1 MTRLSDV
8 LAHPVRALASGA
20 RTPHNFGLDV
30 ARFLAIV
37 LVLGEHCSGYFLGV
51 AGHGTPLIVM
61 YGAIVGVELFFT
73 LSGFLIGRLL
83 FAVAETDPSP
93 HGWLVFMAR
102 RWLRTLPLYFLWL
115 AVMPMVLGPPA
126 HFAADLRRYLT
137 LSQNLAWPMPPDRWF
152 PESWS
157 LVVEE
162 WFYLLFAAALLGA
175 VALTRSTKAIWPVIG
190 VFVVV
195 PAVVRTFIPADGN
208 FIDNIYHIALLRLDA
223 IAWGVALARLERD
236 GSRLFRHPR
245 AAFAAGAAL
254 LAALLAQDIVGL
266 GVPMTGM
273 AFAHLQLVLG
283 SAALC
288 LMLAGLLRL
297 PPPVRPLAWIVRTV
311 AKISYGIYI
320 MNMTILVAVVD
331 ASLRHGRGLWT
342 IVPVSLALIFL
353 LPYLSFRFFEAPL
366 LALRPRQAR

>member
-1 MTRLSDV
+1 MTWSNV
-8 LAHPVRALASGA
+8 LARPVRGLGTGA

-30 ARFLAIV
+30 ARFLAIG
-37 LVLGEHCSGYFLGV
+37 LVLGAHCSAYYLAV

-83 FAVAETDPSP
+83 FAVAESDPTP
-93 HGWLVFMAR
+93 HGWLVFMVR

-115 AVMPMVLGPPA
+115 AVMPLVVGPPA
-126 HFAADLRRYLT
+126 HFAADLPRYLT
-137 LSQNLAWPMPPDRWF
+137 LTQNLAWPMPPDQWF

-175 VALTRSTKAIWPVIG
+175 VAATRSKKAIWPVIG
-190 VFVVV
+190 AFVVV
-195 PAVVRTFIPADGN
+195 PAVARALAPADGN

-245 AAFAAGAAL
+245 AAFLAGAVL
-254 LAALLAQDIVGL
+254 LAAVLAQDIDGIGL
-266 GVPMTGM
+266 PMSGL
-273 AFAHLQLVLG
+273 AFAHLQLILEAV
-283 SAALC
+283 ALC
-288 LMLAGLLRL
+288 LLLAGLLRL
-297 PPPVRPLAWIVRTV
+297 PAPVRPLAWIVTNV

-320 MNMTILVAVVD
+320 MNMTILIAVVD
-331 ASLRHGRGLWT
+331 MALRHGRGLWT
-342 IVPVSLALIFL
+342 IMPVSLTLIFL
-353 LPYLSFRFFEAPL
+353 LPSLSFRFFEMRL
-366 LALRPRQAR
+366 LALRPRQGR